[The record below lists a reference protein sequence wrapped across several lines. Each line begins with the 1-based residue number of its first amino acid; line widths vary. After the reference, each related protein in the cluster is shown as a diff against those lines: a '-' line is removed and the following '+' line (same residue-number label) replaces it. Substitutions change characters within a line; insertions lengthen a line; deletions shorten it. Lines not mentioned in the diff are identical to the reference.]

1 VTPGILARELCSGN
15 LYYLNN
21 KILIVK
27 KQAKN
32 GLFLLGEL

>member
-1 VTPGILARELCSGN
+1 MH
-15 LYYLNN
+15 YLNN